1 MFSSNKK
8 EIRINCSS
16 SSSPFTVELY
26 KKQQNNNMSD
36 GRLEKMDK
44 DFSPQVDA
52 LLPET
57 EGLAKVRQSFA
68 LWELYD
74 AFTHIWFIILAR
86 KVE

>member
-1 MFSSNKK
+1 
-8 EIRINCSS
+8 
-16 SSSPFTVELY
+16 
-26 KKQQNNNMSD
+26 MSD

-86 KVE
+86 KVEWGLGKAAVSWKAS